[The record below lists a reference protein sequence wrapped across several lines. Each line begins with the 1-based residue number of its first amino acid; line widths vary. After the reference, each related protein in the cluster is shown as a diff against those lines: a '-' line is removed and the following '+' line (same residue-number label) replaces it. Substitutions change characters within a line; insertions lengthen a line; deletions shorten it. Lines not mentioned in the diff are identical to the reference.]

1 METDE
6 TAWMA
11 ALIEVVAVLCALLF
25 AAVRI
30 A

>member
-11 ALIEVVAVLCALLF
+11 ALIEVVAVICALLF
-25 AAVRI
+25 AVARI

>member
-6 TAWMA
+6 TVWMA
-11 ALIEVVAVLCALLF
+11 ALIEVVAVICALVF
-25 AAVRI
+25 AAIRI

>member
-25 AAVRI
+25 AAIRI

>member
-11 ALIEVVAVLCALLF
+11 ALIEVVAVICALLF
-25 AAVRI
+25 AAIRI